1 MVRHGLMFD
10 AVRWG
15 MTNYR
20 LGSHWTTSDC
30 QCMVYYWYTGSTL
43 PLQTSLDSLVRF
55 GQMWS
60 DVVWCSMMWSDA
72 VISHTAVGCGLMC

>member
-55 GQMWS
+55 GQM
-60 DVVWCSMMWSDA
+60 
-72 VISHTAVGCGLMC
+72 